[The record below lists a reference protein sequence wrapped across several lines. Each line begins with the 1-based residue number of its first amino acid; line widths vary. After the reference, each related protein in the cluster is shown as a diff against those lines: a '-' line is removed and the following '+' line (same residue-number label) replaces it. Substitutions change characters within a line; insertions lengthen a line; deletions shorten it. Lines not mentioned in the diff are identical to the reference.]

1 MLIPVVAVSCHG
13 NCFNHRFQPLKAE
26 VLRLQDR
33 GKPSSGKQKPSN
45 AAAEPAA
52 VIPATSPQ
60 HVYGSALEAAA
71 AAASTMVREKAKSL
85 ASLGQRTG
93 VGGRQSLGQLWF

>member
-1 MLIPVVAVSCHG
+1 MA
-13 NCFNHRFQPLKAE
+13 

-33 GKPSSGKQKPSN
+33 GKLSSGKQKPSN
-45 AAAEPAA
+45 ATAEPAA
-52 VIPATSPQ
+52 VIQATSPQ